1 MPTGKETR
9 NSDALMKAA
18 ENAKDPQARTQAA
31 ADTLLSRL
39 AESEDFAAQ
48 LDEAVM
54 REDRDKILGLIA
66 EAGVSDEIQVSIDEL
81 DPDRMLQIKFCVWV
95 ICISVTF
102 SW

>member
-1 MPTGKETR
+1 MPTDKDMR
-9 NSDALMKAA
+9 NPGALMKAA
-18 ENAKDPQARTQAA
+18 ENARDPQARTQAA

-54 REDRDKILGLIA
+54 REDKDKILSLIA
-66 EAGVSDEIQVSIDEL
+66 EAGVSDEIEVSIDEL
-81 DPDRMLQIKFCVWV
+81 TPDAMLQLKFCLWV
-95 ICISVTF
+95 FCVSITF